1 MTVQKTDCLSL
12 SAIADSGQCFRW
24 RREEGGYRIIAG
36 GKALHARQEPGGG
49 LCLDCP
55 EKDWDEYWAD
65 YFDLSTD
72 YAAII
77 AGIPARDDYLRAAAQ
92 YGRGIRILRQEPWET
107 LITFILSQRKNI
119 PAIKQ
124 AVEKLC
130 AAAGQVI
137 GEENGEALYAFPTAP
152 EILALGLSGLQA
164 CGLGYRAPYIYRAAE
179 ARCEGVLRLD
189 ELNALD
195 DEGLFAALCSL
206 YGVGRKVAYCS
217 MLFGFHRMNAFPMD
231 VWMDRVWKNRY
242 PDGIPVASYAPWAGV
257 MQQYMFAYERYLA
270 GSGSYGK

>member
-1 MTVQKTDCLSL
+1 MIVQKTDCLSL

-24 RREEGGYRIIAG
+24 RREKGGYRIIAG
-36 GKALHARQEPGGG
+36 EKALHVRQEPDGNE
-49 LCLDCP
+49 LSLNCS
-55 EKDWDEYWAD
+55 ENDWNIYWKK

-77 AGIPARDDYLRAAAQ
+77 AAIPRSDAYLRAAAE
-92 YGRGIRILRQEPWET
+92 YGRGIRILKQEPWET

-130 AAAGQVI
+130 AAAGRKI

-152 EILALGLSGLQA
+152 EIMSLGLSGLRA

-179 ARCEGVLRLD
+179 ACCEGSLRLSELETLED
-189 ELNALD
+189 E
-195 DEGLFAALCSL
+195 ELFTALCAL
-206 YGVGRKVAYCS
+206 YGVGRKVAHCS
-217 MLFGFHRMNAFPMD
+217 MLFGFHRMNAFPVD
-231 VWMDRVWKNRY
+231 VWMDRVWKTRY
-242 PDGIPVASYAPWAGV
+242 PDGIPVETYAPWAGV
-257 MQQYMFAYERYLA
+257 MQQYMFAYERHLA
-270 GSGSYGK
+270 GSSR